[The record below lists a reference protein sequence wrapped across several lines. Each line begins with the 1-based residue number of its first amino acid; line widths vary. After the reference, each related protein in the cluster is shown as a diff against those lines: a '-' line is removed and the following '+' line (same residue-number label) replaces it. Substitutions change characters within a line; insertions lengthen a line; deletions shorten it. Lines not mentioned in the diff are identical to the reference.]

1 MATHEQ
7 APDKGRTSTEEQ
19 RDASVR
25 KLTAKNVH
33 AVRRLQDAAQAQRTV
48 GDRVADGVTKFCG
61 STAFVWIHLVWFGG
75 WIVMNTVKR
84 FGLAFDPYPYQL
96 LTLVVSLEAIFLS
109 TFILIS
115 QNRQQ
120 LLSDRR
126 NHLDLQINL
135 LSEQENTAMLRM
147 LQTLVDHFG
156 LEVEGAKDIRVMEKA
171 THPDMLAKQIDA
183 ELDGEDHHH
192 ARKRGRKH

>member
-1 MATHEQ
+1 MPMQDRA
-7 APDKGRTSTEEQ
+7 RTSRPSTDAQ

-25 KLTAKNVH
+25 KLTAKNVA
-33 AVRRLQDAAQAQRTV
+33 AVRHLQDAAQARRTI
-48 GDRVADGVTKFCG
+48 GDRIADAVTRFCG

-75 WIVMNTVKR
+75 WIVVNTMKR
-84 FGLAFDPYPYQL
+84 FGMEFDPYPYPL
-96 LTLVVSLEAIFLS
+96 LTLVVSLEAIFLA

-156 LEVEGAKDIRVMEKA
+156 LQVEGAKDIRVMEKA
-171 THPDMLAKQIDA
+171 THPDVLAGQIDA
-183 ELDGEDHHH
+183 ELDGDGHLREP
-192 ARKRGRKH
+192 KRAKH

>member
-1 MATHEQ
+1 MAEE
-7 APDKGRTSTEEQ
+7 ASTDETTDAE
-19 RDASVR
+19 RAASVR
-25 KLTAKNVH
+25 QLTKKNVD
-33 AVRRLQDAAQAQRTV
+33 AVRKLQDAAQARRTL
-48 GDRVADGVTKFCG
+48 GDRVADTVTRFCG
-61 STAFVWIHLVWFGG
+61 STAFVWIHIVWFAG
-75 WIVMNTVKR
+75 WITLNSMKR
-84 FGLAFDPYPYQL
+84 FGLEFDPYPYQL

-109 TFILIS
+109 TFVLIS

-171 THPDMLAKQIDA
+171 TRPELLAEQIDA
-183 ELDGEDHHH
+183 ELEEDESTHGKQG
-192 ARKRGRKH
+192 KRPKY

>member
-1 MATHEQ
+1 MDEHA
-7 APDKGRTSTEEQ
+7 AEEQ
-19 RDASVR
+19 KADEQRAASVR

-33 AVRRLQDAAQAQRTV
+33 AVRRLQDAAQAKRTV
-48 GDRVADGVTKFCG
+48 GDRVADGVTRFCG
-61 STAFVWIHLVWFGG
+61 STAFVWIHIVWFGA
-75 WIVMNTVKR
+75 WIAVNSMKR
-84 FGLAFDPYPYQL
+84 FGLQFDPYPYQL

-109 TFILIS
+109 TFVLIS

-171 THPDMLAKQIDA
+171 TRPELLAEQIDA
-183 ELDGEDHHH
+183 ELETEEHHPK
-192 ARKRGRKH
+192 RKKHPPRH

>member
-1 MATHEQ
+1 M
-7 APDKGRTSTEEQ
+7 SEEVAQ
-19 RDASVR
+19 EEASESARARSVQ
-25 KLTAKNVH
+25 KLTAKNVA
-33 AVRRLQDAAQAQRTV
+33 AVRKLQDAAQARRTV
-48 GDRVADGVTKFCG
+48 ADRVADGITGFCG
-61 STAFVWIHLVWFGG
+61 STAFVWIHVAWFGA
-75 WIVMNTVKR
+75 WIVVNSTKAW
-84 FGLAFDPYPYQL
+84 GLQFDPYPFQL

-109 TFILIS
+109 TFVLIS

-156 LEVEGAKDIRVMEKA
+156 LEVEGAKDIRVMEEA
-171 THPDMLAKQIDA
+171 TAPDLLAEQIDR
-183 ELDGEDHHH
+183 ELDTHEHHDGKH
-192 ARKRGRKH
+192 GKR